1 MKKLF
6 VENLGEIEI
15 GDIVNFYDIWNE
27 QGDIEELLESGTIEL
42 NDKIISFKQ
51 IDSVLLEITDIM

>member
-15 GDIVNFYDIWNE
+15 GDIVSFYDIWNE
-27 QGDIEELLESGTIEL
+27 QGDIDELIESGAVEL
-42 NDKIISFKQ
+42 NDNIIKFEKIKGKIVK
-51 IDSVLLEITDIM
+51 ITDII